1 MIVSLNN
8 AHISEGGRSE
18 KTYRRVGLRD
28 RLLLSGG
35 DKRAGSE
42 AVRAAVCDVQTVE
55 LEVVALL
62 DGLHVWV
69 ADVQAI
75 QSQSSVRV
83 YDRALITR

>member
-1 MIVSLNN
+1 M
-8 AHISEGGRSE
+8 
-18 KTYRRVGLRD
+18 
-28 RLLLSGG
+28 SGS

-42 AVRAAVCDVQTVE
+42 AVRAAVRDVQTVE

-75 QSQSSVRV
+75 QSQPSVHV
-83 YDRALITR
+83 YDRALSTR